1 MIGLTMPQ
9 NLIHSTQRLPEP
21 LLSAAELQALLHGV
35 FPESAADCN
44 AIAFDSGQG
53 ADDQRLDHH
62 FPGKPS
68 QAPHSQFIAI

>member
-1 MIGLTMPQ
+1 MPQ
-9 NLIHSTQRLPEP
+9 TLIHPTQRLPEP

-35 FPESAADCN
+35 FTESEAHCN
-44 AIAFDSGQG
+44 AIAFDSGQD

-68 QAPHSQFIAI
+68 QAPHSQFMAI